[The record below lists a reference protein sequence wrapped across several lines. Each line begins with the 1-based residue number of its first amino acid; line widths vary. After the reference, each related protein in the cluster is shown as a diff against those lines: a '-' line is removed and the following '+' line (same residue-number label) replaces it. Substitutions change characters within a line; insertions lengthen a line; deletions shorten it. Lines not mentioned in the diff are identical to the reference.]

1 MVKSLMSPAGQ
12 VSRVLVVRLL
22 FERPPILFPHFQNLK
37 AGEFPQPQ
45 SPDDYNLGDVF
56 LGVEYIFQQCREN
69 EDFYD
74 ILTVSGDAKSHILTN
89 KAIEKAE
96 KGTLVSTGT
105 IVL

>member
-22 FERPPILFPHFQNLK
+22 FERPPTLFPHFQNLK
-37 AGEFPQPQ
+37 AGDFPQPQ

-56 LGVEYIFQQCREN
+56 LGVEYIVQQCREN

-96 KGTLVSTGT
+96 KDTLVSTGT